1 MTTRADIAKLAGVS
15 ESTVSYAISG
25 RRSISEATKARVMAA
40 IEQTGYKANY
50 AAAALASGSP
60 RMVTIL
66 TANPFEAQPSQIDG
80 ALLDGIVTGVR
91 KSGSHSVIWPFSND
105 KNAEIEALIKLNFS
119 GGVILMD
126 VVDEDQRVHLLNR
139 ANIPFVILGRPKF
152 DFAYNFVD
160 RDFESVYKLALGHL
174 KELGHVNIGVLA
186 TTLELNP
193 FLKKVASA
201 LKLKLRVISV
211 ANTLIGGNALAKNFK
226 HDYPEITGIISL
238 LDYVTT
244 AFVDAAAQYGLSIPR
259 DLSIIGVNI
268 LEEQAE
274 SASPKISTIAFNA
287 FEMAESCGKIMVE
300 VIAADKNMRKKK
312 SELWV
317 GDFVDRGSTRAISQI
332 SQ

>member
-25 RRSISEATKARVMAA
+25 RRSISDATKQRVMAA

-66 TANPFEAQPSQIDG
+66 TANPFEAPPSQIDG

-91 KSGSHSVIWPFSND
+91 ESGSHSVIWPFSND

-126 VVDEDQRVHLLNR
+126 VTDEDQRVHSLNR
-139 ANIPFVILGRPKF
+139 ANIPFVILGRAKF

-160 RDFESVYKLALGHL
+160 RDFESVYKLGLEHL

-186 TTLELNP
+186 TTSELNP
-193 FLKKVASA
+193 NLKKVASA
-201 LKLKLRVISV
+201 LKLKLKVISV

-226 HDYPEITGIISL
+226 KDHPEITGVISL

-244 AFVDAAAQYGLSIPR
+244 AFVDAAAQYGLSIPD

-274 SASPKISTIAFNA
+274 SSNPKISTIAFNA
-287 FEMAESCGKIMVE
+287 YEMARSSGKIMVE
-300 VIAADKNMRKKK
+300 VMAADKKMSKKK

-317 GDFVDRGSTRAISQI
+317 GDYVDRGSTRAIS
-332 SQ
+332 